1 MNWYCMLNLFWIQ
14 TDHSLTNV
22 VAASS
27 CGLLE
32 VLRIQGNQGVQ
43 NLICSEFQHHLSK
56 LSSCSCCSVYTS
68 VNLKK
73 YLLGWFFYSL
83 CRYMLLVFL
92 NKFCHWLLTFV
103 EPRYWSTVW
112 SSQLHLLAEIRM
124 AAHISCM
131 SKISLKK
138 QTWRHHRYGL
148 ICHFYSVISFL
159 ISNKHIFM
167 YCRAK
172 FRGKQKRCVS

>member
-124 AAHISCM
+124 AAH
-131 SKISLKK
+131 KLHEQNQFKKTNLKTS
-138 QTWRHHRYGL
+138 QIRSDL
-148 ICHFYSVISFL
+148 PLLFSDFFFNL
-159 ISNKHIFM
+159 
-167 YCRAK
+167 
-172 FRGKQKRCVS
+172 Q